1 MYSTDYLEESPTSS
15 FSSSPMAQADD
26 YGLGF
31 VWNTHYQQA
40 LNLRGLDAGG
50 YCEDQWQPTYQA
62 WDRSQARSYMHE
74 THETQHVPEM
84 TDACDLPLH
93 APIPVSGHSSILFT
107 DIESSNWSASSPTS
121 NHSFSSPIRNTIAAA
136 DVHAPRAIIAPPQ
149 IHEPRPMSP
158 TAPPQPM
165 HTFMNTFSVRAPVQ
179 TTFPTPCELLN
190 EINGGGSNS
199 NGASPESTSDSS
211 PMETSGSSSRRHDA
225 ALTRFSS
232 PEPEV
237 ITSHEKKRQY
247 LECLEHYVQYLHD
260 QINRIGVQAVPIERV
275 STYRGLSS
283 RSIRTLLVHMETSTA
298 KLKDKTHAE
307 EQRFI
312 TLRDAYLR
320 QEGSPTDPYIAA
332 SVETGEY
339 YSNSAHPH
347 NHPSTSAAGSYR
359 HNERFN
365 GLDLS
370 HSSHSS
376 VSNVLSHYNTL

>member
-1 MYSTDYLEESPTSS
+1 
-15 FSSSPMAQADD
+15 MAQADD

-62 WDRSQARSYMHE
+62 WDRSQARSYM
-74 THETQHVPEM
+74 HETQHVPEM

-232 PEPEV
+232 PEPSVVLSPSFSLLTICLYFSEV

-283 RSIRTLLVHMETSTA
+283 RSIRVSISLLCLYTST
-298 KLKDKTHAE
+298 H
-307 EQRFI
+307 
-312 TLRDAYLR
+312 
-320 QEGSPTDPYIAA
+320 
-332 SVETGEY
+332 
-339 YSNSAHPH
+339 
-347 NHPSTSAAGSYR
+347 SY
-359 HNERFN
+359 
-365 GLDLS
+365 
-370 HSSHSS
+370 
-376 VSNVLSHYNTL
+376 